1 MLSAQ
6 YKAETIFF
14 KWKTVDN
21 GWKGWASVTE
31 TVEQYTINLAT
42 LEASNITKAN
52 MLTER

>member
-1 MLSAQ
+1 MVSAQ
-6 YKAETIFF
+6 YKAENNFLSGKLLIMGG
-14 KWKTVDN
+14 KAE
-21 GWKGWASVTE
+21 ASVTE